1 MYGDLAFLNVA
12 YPTSVRELG
21 VSKKKT
27 ILKRHDICFKK
38 GEDSVFFEDIDVHGI
53 SLFSVLPHSVRDRF
67 TAANLT
73 TLYHNH
79 FPSSLHNV
87 KKQEHQL
94 ICFSIF

>member
-21 VSKKKT
+21 VSEKIT
-27 ILKRHDICFKK
+27 LKRHDISLKK

-67 TAANLT
+67 AANLT

>member
-1 MYGDLAFLNVA
+1 MTY
-12 YPTSVRELG
+12 
-21 VSKKKT
+21 
-27 ILKRHDICFKK
+27 LKKK

-67 TAANLT
+67 AANLT